1 MSQPDKSPSI
11 WAIERRD
18 LFDPDRLGALY
29 VEAVRAGL
37 WRNSNRSML
46 EFVALAEKAK
56 ADDTEGT
63 PERLFASLLRRDDAG
78 RYVTN
83 AAEER
88 ALAQFNGPRRED
100 LVVLAHTPVGQRSR
114 QVDVF
119 DASGLEHL
127 GFTHAVLMQCF
138 LPQARRLG
146 REWVQKHGRTS
157 LVVRA
162 GYKPDP
168 ELLGGIL
175 PAGLPWGS
183 RARLVLHYVTSEAI
197 KSQSPEVDMGRSLRN
212 FLTRIGAPIGG
223 KNAKIVAEAVYDVAG
238 AEIIIGGF
246 DGRRATVRGSKVAK
260 EVSFWIERGHTIQE
274 AFWRPSMTL
283 SHDFFEAI
291 CERPVPLNA
300 EHLAALARS
309 PRRMDLYLW
318 LTYRTAAIRRGASVG
333 IRLDDLRS
341 IFAPD
346 VAHSNV
352 RHFRAAIKRDLAA
365 VCDVHP
371 FRVDLR
377 GNLLE
382 LRRSPPPIPE
392 RSSVIL
398 GTAARR
404 K

>member
-1 MSQPDKSPSI
+1 MSDAPNI
-11 WAIERRD
+11 WHIERRD
-18 LFDPDRLGALY
+18 LTDPDRLGALY

-37 WRNSNRSML
+37 WPNSNRWML
-46 EFVALAEKAK
+46 EFAALAEKACS
-56 ADDTEGT
+56 DDSAGT
-63 PERLFASLLRRDDAG
+63 PERLFAGLLRRENSG
-78 RYVTN
+78 RFVTN
-83 AAEER
+83 AAEQQAEHR
-88 ALAQFNGPRRED
+88 FPGWRRNELVDQARVPAKRPRSQRD
-100 LVVLAHTPVGQRSR
+100 L
-114 QVDVF
+114 F

-127 GFTHAVLMQCF
+127 GFSHAVLMQCF
-138 LPQARRLG
+138 LPQARRPG
-146 REWVQKHGRTS
+146 REWVQRHGRTS

-168 ELLGGIL
+168 DLLGGIL

-238 AEIIIGGF
+238 AEIVLGGF

-274 AFWRPSMTL
+274 AFWRPAMTL

-291 CERPVPLNA
+291 NERPVPLNA

-346 VAHSNV
+346 VAPSNV

-365 VCDVHP
+365 VCGVHP
-371 FRVDLR
+371 FRVDLN

-382 LRRSPPPIPE
+382 LRRTPPPIPE
-392 RSSVIL
+392 KASLIL
-398 GTAARR
+398 GTATRR